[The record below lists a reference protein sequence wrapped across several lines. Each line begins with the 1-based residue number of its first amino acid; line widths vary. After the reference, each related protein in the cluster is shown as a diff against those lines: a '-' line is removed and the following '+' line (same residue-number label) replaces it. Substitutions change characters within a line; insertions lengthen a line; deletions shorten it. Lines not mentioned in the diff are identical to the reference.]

1 MKKFR
6 RFITDVKNG
15 IKRNI
20 SSRRLKMKVSPE
32 NFYFLSKKYFNGLDT
47 NN

>member
-32 NFYFLSKKYFNGLDT
+32 NFIFSQKYFIT
-47 NN
+47 